1 MKIKLT
7 AYSLAHFAVLHV
19 IDQNLFNLQKIYKNV
34 TPNRHIP
41 FYAGN
46 VGAPYFGANLS
57 GSAHDYIDLWQFSVR
72 DSVSKWLSVVQI
84 LYLKG
89 NIRVHLLSSWDIFE
103 IFYKQFVP
111 IEINRNDL
119 LLPYA
124 HVVQTP
130 AGPRSIMT
138 MLTLPDYID
147 LTGNSPGQFM
157 IDLMQIVLFGF
168 IVDRKTVAAL
178 WMEQSILSYV
188 KKCLL
193 QGSADAALLSMLGR
207 GGETSAFTPAPKVN
221 DEKHYL
227 KIGKGLNHYI
237 TKGMQNREANVG
249 FDPMPHHL
257 FSKIS
262 EMESVGPFRDDLV
275 AIAKLGG
282 LSEEP
287 AYSDYLTS
295 ERFGRGVTPYSPA
308 AFQKYIQS

>member
-1 MKIKLT
+1 MKLT
-7 AYSLAHFAVLHV
+7 AYSLAHFAALHV
-19 IDQNLFNLQKIYKNV
+19 IDQNLFDPQKIYTHV

-41 FYAGN
+41 FYTSL
-46 VGAPYFGANLS
+46 VGAPYFGTDSS
-57 GSAHDYIDLWQFSVR
+57 GSRDDYIDLWQFSVR
-72 DSVSKWLSVVQI
+72 DSVSKWMSVVQI
-84 LYLKG
+84 LYLQG
-89 NIRVHLLSSWDIFE
+89 NIRVHLLSSWNLFE

-124 HVVQTP
+124 HVVDTP

-138 MLTLPDYID
+138 MITLPDYINM
-147 LTGNSPGQFM
+147 TGNSPGQFM
-157 IDLMQIVLFGF
+157 IDLMEIVLFGF
-168 IVDRKTVAAL
+168 VVDRKTVTAL

-188 KKCLL
+188 KKCLI
-193 QGSADAALLSMLGR
+193 QGSADMALLSMLKR
-207 GGETSAFTPAPKVN
+207 KGETSAFTPAPKVY

-227 KIGKGLNHYI
+227 KIGQGLNNYI
-237 TKGMQNREANVG
+237 TKAARGGATDGG
-249 FDPMPHHL
+249 FAPMPHHL

-262 EMESVGPFRDDLV
+262 DVESVGPFRDDLI

-295 ERFGRGVTPYSPA
+295 ERLGRGVTPYSPA